1 MACCSLH
8 LLKFCPIDDETPD
21 FGDELSKLSSG
32 RCRRQVSLR
41 GRPAVRVP
49 LCAED
54 VEETDEAS
62 LFDDEGY
69 LVGLCPAHAELVL
82 SRAVEGRACTGEVC
96 SQVGPSGMSRSSPN
110 CGVRLVGKRL
120 YCEGCHTIRV
130 SSGVTPSK
138 PVRSDLAALAFEAPE
153 SASDTVSPLTC
164 TTEGS
169 PMSGVGGAF
178 RRVGRVLSGVGGD
191 VGHHAA
197 LVEGKGSSS
206 SPVNERGDETPTVV
220 PGAVGRTEHERAA
233 EDGLRVQMDEMRM
246 DLKNVL
252 DSLGTFSSR
261 LGETERG
268 LDRVY
273 RTAPEER
280 SSKTE
285 SASEV
290 RSTTVE
296 AASKGDVG
304 EEESGAFEKLLQARK
319 VSVGVMEGVRGR
331 PTPDDSSLSPTKRLE
346 RAMKGL
352 AEADDVEV
360 QRSPQQVRRRAAEIA
375 DEVAEESRRV
385 QEAIADRG
393 RVLVDRYGYEG
404 AATRISEM
412 FDVDLSKRS
421 CGRSRW
427 LSRGLERLRQGQLT
441 TRTRRRRRPRMR
453 VLVVEMETTI
463 RIASRTNLSRS
474 RTLKRFSMCM
484 LMVRL
489 LSRSCC
495 RRTMATGGRRC
506 A

>member
-1 MACCSLH
+1 
-8 LLKFCPIDDETPD
+8 
-21 FGDELSKLSSG
+21 
-32 RCRRQVSLR
+32 
-41 GRPAVRVP
+41 
-49 LCAED
+49 
-54 VEETDEAS
+54 
-62 LFDDEGY
+62 
-69 LVGLCPAHAELVL
+69 
-82 SRAVEGRACTGEVC
+82 
-96 SQVGPSGMSRSSPN
+96 
-110 CGVRLVGKRL
+110 
-120 YCEGCHTIRV
+120 
-130 SSGVTPSK
+130 
-138 PVRSDLAALAFEAPE
+138 
-153 SASDTVSPLTC
+153 
-164 TTEGS
+164 
-169 PMSGVGGAF
+169 MSGVGGAF

-197 LVEGKGSSS
+197 LVEGKGSST

-252 DSLGTFSSR
+252 DSLGTFSSW

-268 LDRVY
+268 LDRVCK
-273 RTAPEER
+273 AASGER
-280 SSKTE
+280 SSNTE

-290 RSTTVE
+290 RSTTGG

-319 VSVGVMEGVRGR
+319 VSVDVMEGVRGR

-352 AEADDVEV
+352 EDDVEV

-412 FDVDLSKRS
+412 FKIESFEAVVRA
-421 CGRSRW
+421 
-427 LSRGLERLRQGQLT
+427 LEVAFPGAGEAAAGQLT
-441 TRTRRRRRPRMR
+441 TRTRRTRRPRIR
-453 VLVVEMETTI
+453 VLAVEMGTTI
-463 RIASRTNLSRS
+463 RVASRTNLSRS
-474 RTLKRFSMCM
+474 LTLKRSSMCM
-484 LMVRL
+484 LMVRVL
-489 LSRSCC
+489 ARSCC
-495 RRTMATGGRRC
+495 LRTMATGGRRC
-506 A
+506 V